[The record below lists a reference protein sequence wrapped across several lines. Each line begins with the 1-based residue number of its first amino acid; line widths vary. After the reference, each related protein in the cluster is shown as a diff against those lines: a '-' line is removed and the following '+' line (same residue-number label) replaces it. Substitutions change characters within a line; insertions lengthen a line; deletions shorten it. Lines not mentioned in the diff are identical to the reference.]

1 MKRFA
6 MLFGTLV
13 LTIQITGC
21 GGSGNG
27 APMTGTAYEDPN
39 RPSEEKE
46 EEAKK
51 KADIAKRIAD
61 LEAKNAK
68 KGNR

>member
-1 MKRFA
+1 MKWFA

-13 LTIQITGC
+13 LTIQIAGC
-21 GGSGNG
+21 GSGNG
-27 APMTGTAYEDPN
+27 GTMTGTAYEDPN

-51 KADIAKRIAD
+51 KAAIDKKIAD
-61 LEAKNAK
+61 NAAKAAK
-68 KGNR
+68 KANR